1 VEVIDNDEHLT
12 AVNCLLIKVG
22 DMKDLCFVF
31 LQVLID
37 IALEGR
43 LYLPSVYHIYT
54 TFEVTTLEKHAAQF
68 LYECTLST
76 SLGAVDINVGGF
88 TFLPA
93 LHQLLHNVVEAITV
107 GKLQVVQVAFLNG
120 HIMKLTILELK
131 FDDFAS
137 RLLNQY
143 LHELINFV
151 LAAGVFGEAHHIDH
165 HLLFTDANHT
175 CDFLC

>member
-93 LHQLLHNVVEAITV
+93 LHQLLHNV
-107 GKLQVVQVAFLNG
+107 AFLNG